1 MRKLERSELKR
12 LKKEQTEVLDSY
24 KALLTSK
31 IDEVN
36 VSFQL
41 LNALMLIDAIQSG
54 TKTDGEGRI
63 V

>member
-41 LNALMLIDAIQSG
+41 
-54 TKTDGEGRI
+54 
-63 V
+63 